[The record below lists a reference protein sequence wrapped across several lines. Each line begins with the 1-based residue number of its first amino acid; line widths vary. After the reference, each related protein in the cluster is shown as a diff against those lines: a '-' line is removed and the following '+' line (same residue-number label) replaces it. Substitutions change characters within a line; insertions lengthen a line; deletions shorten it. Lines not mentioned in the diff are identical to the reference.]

1 MKVFDIMSEHIV
13 TVGLGEP
20 VAAAARLLKQYNIGA
35 VPVCDARGNLRGMI
49 TDRDIAVRCVANG
62 LSPAETKT
70 GDIMTRGVITINDNA
85 YVGDAARL
93 MADAQI
99 RRLPVCRNGQLGR
112 HAVACRSCAQ
122 HRLRHRGRRSTLRNF
137 EKHSQSVAYATVASF
152 QPYYNEYR
160 KTEHVIH
167 Y

>member
-35 VPVCDARGNLRGMI
+35 VPVCDERGNLRGMI
-49 TDRDIAVRCVANG
+49 TDRDIAVRCAANG
-62 LSPAETKT
+62 LSPMETKT
-70 GDIMTRGVITINDNA
+70 GDVMTRGVITINDNA

-99 RRLPVCRNGQLGR
+99 RRLPVCRDGR
-112 HAVACRSCAQ
+112 LVGMLSLAERTSIRASALPPPMFIMATATRKLRKLYVKFLKTSAECSIYHSHCAQ
-122 HRLRHRGRRSTLRNF
+122 ILL
-137 EKHSQSVAYATVASF
+137 
-152 QPYYNEYR
+152 
-160 KTEHVIH
+160 
-167 Y
+167 

>member
-35 VPVCDARGNLRGMI
+35 VPVCDERGNLRGMI

-62 LSPAETKT
+62 LSPMETKT
-70 GDIMTRGVITINDNA
+70 GDVMTRGVITINDNA

-99 RRLPVCRNGQLGR
+99 RRLPCAATGALWACCRWPILR
-112 HAVACRSCAQ
+112 ETPTATRKLRKLYVKFLKTSAECSIYHSHCAQ
-122 HRLRHRGRRSTLRNF
+122 ILL
-137 EKHSQSVAYATVASF
+137 
-152 QPYYNEYR
+152 
-160 KTEHVIH
+160 
-167 Y
+167 

>member
-35 VPVCDARGNLRGMI
+35 VPVCDERGNLRGMI

-70 GDIMTRGVITINDNA
+70 GDIMTRGVVTINDNA
-85 YVGDAARL
+85 CRRRGAADGRCADTQAACVQKRAAR
-93 MADAQI
+93 
-99 RRLPVCRNGQLGR
+99 G
-112 HAVACRSCAQ
+112 HAVACRPCAQ
-122 HRLRHRGRRSTLRNF
+122 HRLRHRGRRSSLRNF
-137 EKHSQSVAYATVASF
+137 
-152 QPYYNEYR
+152 
-160 KTEHVIH
+160 
-167 Y
+167 